1 MLDWITPR
9 VLWTSWDIVSP
20 ERLQGCFTSLFVHVC
35 EGVCMYHITLLW
47 LLHGW
52 QRPEAVAYSRV
63 KSVSERYLCT
73 REFQYYVQVQVTRY
87 STWRTLYSKLEFYAK
102 DKKMM
107 TSCFSGWNCLMIRI
121 IAGNCLIELF
131 FFRIFY
137 PLLDRDLLH
146 KNENKLITD

>member
-1 MLDWITPR
+1 MLISYSMHTSFQPR
-9 VLWTSWDIVSP
+9 ISVLCSSSSYKIFNVKNII
-20 ERLQGCFTSLFVHVC
+20 F
-35 EGVCMYHITLLW
+35 HI
-47 LLHGW
+47 GI
-52 QRPEAVAYSRV
+52 
-63 KSVSERYLCT
+63 
-73 REFQYYVQVQVTRY
+73 
-87 STWRTLYSKLEFYAK
+87 
-102 DKKMM
+102 MM